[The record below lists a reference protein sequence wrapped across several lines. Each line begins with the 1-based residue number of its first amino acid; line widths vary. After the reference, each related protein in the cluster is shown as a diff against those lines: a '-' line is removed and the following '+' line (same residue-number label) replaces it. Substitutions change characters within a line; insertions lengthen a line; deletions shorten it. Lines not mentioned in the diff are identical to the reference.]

1 MSKEDYAMF
10 NDALP
15 VNALP
20 FLNRMVEIL
29 EGNKTNT
36 PAGLSESEKDKFR
49 ANLWIVLYQTH
60 GQLFKL
66 DHYDEYKYLDEKLN
80 K

>member
-1 MSKEDYAMF
+1 MKKEDQAMF
-10 NDALP
+10 SDSLP

-29 EGNKTNT
+29 EENNTNT
-36 PAGLSESEKDKFR
+36 PAGLPEAEKDKFR
-49 ANLWIVLYQTH
+49 SNLWIVLYQTH

-66 DHYDEYKYLDEKLN
+66 DHYDEFKYLSDKLED
-80 K
+80 

>member
-1 MSKEDYAMF
+1 
-10 NDALP
+10 
-15 VNALP
+15 
-20 FLNRMVEIL
+20 
-29 EGNKTNT
+29 
-36 PAGLSESEKDKFR
+36 
-49 ANLWIVLYQTH
+49 LWIVLYQTH